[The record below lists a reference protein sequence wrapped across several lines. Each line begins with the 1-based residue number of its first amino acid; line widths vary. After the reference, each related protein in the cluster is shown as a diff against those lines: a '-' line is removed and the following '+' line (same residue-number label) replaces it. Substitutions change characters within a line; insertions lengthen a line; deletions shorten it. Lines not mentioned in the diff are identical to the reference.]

1 MTEKRMVRR
10 VRGEPMEWFQPL
22 SESDSRQGLCG
33 LVSVGEFRVSTPA
46 EIRAKALRTAL
57 VVRNLQSKLTSE
69 SMPKGFFSQ
78 FAARDLGKH
87 GKTKGLTQGHEANL
101 WQRGAEAQLSW

>member
-1 MTEKRMVRR
+1 
-10 VRGEPMEWFQPL
+10 MEWFQPL

-57 VVRNLQSKLTSE
+57 VVRNLQSKSTSE
-69 SMPKGFFSQ
+69 SMPKGFFFPVCSQ
-78 FAARDLGKH
+78 RPGK
-87 GKTKGLTQGHEANL
+87 A
-101 WQRGAEAQLSW
+101 WQD